1 MLLGREAGVL
11 PSTSLNKEPKKL
23 LQMMKV
29 EVERARY
36 NIDLELEVMD
46 NLPIPIPI
54 CSGYAIN
61 IRGDNNINI
70 GQRTIEEKVDDNN
83 CT

>member
-1 MLLGREAGVL
+1 LGREAGVL

-61 IRGDNNINI
+61 VRGDNNINIDI